1 MIDWRNPT
9 TIKAAI
15 RLVIAL
21 LLIVGIQLP
30 DGAEESVFGVYLAL
44 ETILTFKA
52 GKKQVVLEKKVEAI
66 RDA

>member
-1 MIDWRNPT
+1 MIYWCNPT

-30 DGAEESVFGVYLAL
+30 DGAEE
-44 ETILTFKA
+44 
-52 GKKQVVLEKKVEAI
+52 
-66 RDA
+66 

>member
-9 TIKAAI
+9 TIKAVI
-15 RLVIAL
+15 RLIVAG

-30 DGAEESVFGVYLAL
+30 DGAEDSAFGFYLAL

-52 GKKQVVLEKKVEAI
+52 GKTQAALEKKVGEIA
-66 RDA
+66 DA

>member
-1 MIDWRNPT
+1 NPT

-21 LLIVGIQLP
+21 LLIVGIQLRRTEP
-30 DGAEESVFGVYLAL
+30 KNLAFGVYLAL

-52 GKKQVVLEKKVEAI
+52 GKKQVALEKKVEAI
-66 RDA
+66 RDV